1 MIYSM
6 TAYARKEVKGDWGT
20 AVWEIRSVNQ
30 RYLETYFRLPE
41 QFRGLEPVLRERFR
55 QRLARGK
62 VECHLRYE
70 ANPAAKSELNIN
82 EALANQVIKAANQVM
97 HMTGELSRINP
108 FQIMQWPGVMEKP
121 EQDMDSINK
130 ALLACFDDAI
140 IEFIDAR
147 GREGDNMKALIEQRL
162 TAISEEVVKVRARMP
177 EILQWQRERLLT
189 KFEEAKIELD
199 ATRVEQELILL
210 AQKSDVAEE
219 LDRLDSHV
227 KEARNVLK
235 KGGSCGRKLDFMM
248 QEFNRESNTLAS
260 KSISTDITASG
271 VELKVL
277 IEQMRE
283 QIQNI
288 E

>member
-6 TAYARKEVKGDWGT
+6 TAYARREVKADWGN

-30 RYLETYFRLPE
+30 RYLETYFRMPE

-55 QRLARGK
+55 KRLARGK
-62 VECHLRYE
+62 VECHLRFE
-70 ANPAAKSELNIN
+70 ANNAANSELKIN
-82 EALANQVIKAANQVM
+82 EDLARQVIKAAQWVK
-97 HMTGELSRINP
+97 TESGEGSINP
-108 FQIMQWPGVMEKP
+108 FQILQWQGVMEAP
-121 EQDMDSINK
+121 EQDFDAINK
-130 ALLACFDDAI
+130 ELLEHFELAVNDFIEARASEGANMQTLIVQRLDAI
-140 IEFIDAR
+140 
-147 GREGDNMKALIEQRL
+147 
-162 TAISEEVVKVRARMP
+162 TEEAAKVRARMP
-177 EILQWQRERLLT
+177 EILEWQRNRLLT
-189 KFEEAKIELD
+189 KFEDAKIELD
-199 ATRVEQELILL
+199 SSRVEQELILL

-219 LDRLDSHV
+219 IDRLDSHV
-227 KEARNVLK
+227 KEANSIMK
-235 KGGSCGRKLDFMM
+235 KGGACGRKLDFMM
-248 QEFNRESNTLAS
+248 QEFNREANTLAS

>member
-41 QFRGLEPVLRERFR
+41 QFRGLEPMLRERFR
-55 QRLARGK
+55 KRLARGK
-62 VECHLRYE
+62 VECALRFE
-70 ANPAAKSELNIN
+70 ANPAAKGELSIN
-82 EALANQVIKAANQVM
+82 EGLAQQVINAANQVM
-97 HMTGELSRINP
+97 KMTGDESRLNP
-108 FQIMQWPGVMEKP
+108 FQVMNWPGVMETS
-121 EQDMDSINK
+121 EQDMDVVNK
-130 ALLACFDDAI
+130 DVLAAFDEAVS
-140 IEFIDAR
+140 EFIDAR
-147 GREGDNMKALIEQRL
+147 GREGENMKELIEQRL
-162 TAISEEVVKVRARMP
+162 AAITDEVVKVRARMP
-177 EILQWQRERLLT
+177 EILEWQRERLFS
-189 KFEEAKIELD
+189 KFEDAKVELD
-199 ATRVEQELILL
+199 ASRIEQELILL

-227 KEARNVLK
+227 KEATNILK
-235 KGGSCGRKLDFMM
+235 KGGACGRRLDFMM

>member
-6 TAYARKEVKGDWGT
+6 TAYARKEVKGDWGS

-41 QFRGLEPVLRERFR
+41 QFRSLEPVLRERFR
-55 QRLARGK
+55 QSLARGK
-62 VECHLRYE
+62 VECNLRFE
-70 ANPAAKSELNIN
+70 ANPAAQSELRIN
-82 EALANQVIKAANQVM
+82 EALAHQVIKAAGQVM
-97 HMTGELSRINP
+97 HMTGELTRINP
-108 FQIMQWPGVMEKP
+108 FQVMQWPGVMETP
-121 EQDMDSINK
+121 EQDMDAINQT
-130 ALLACFDDAI
+130 LLEAFDEAVK
-140 IEFIDAR
+140 EFIEAR
-147 GREGDNMKALIEQRL
+147 GREGENMKELIEQRL
-162 TAISEEVVKVRARMP
+162 VAISDEVVKVRARMP
-177 EILQWQRERLLT
+177 EILQWQRERLFN
-189 KFEEAKIELD
+189 KFEEAKVELD
-199 ATRVEQELILL
+199 PTRVEQELILL

-227 KEARNVLK
+227 KEARNVMK

>member
-6 TAYARKEVKGDWGT
+6 TAYARKEVKADWGT

-41 QFRGLEPVLRERFR
+41 QFRGLEPVLRDRFR
-55 QRLARGK
+55 QKLARGK

-70 ANPAAKSELNIN
+70 ANPAAKDELTIN
-82 EALANQVIKAANQVM
+82 ERLAEQVIKAANQVM

-108 FQIMQWPGVMEKP
+108 FQVMQWPGVMETP
-121 EQDMDSINK
+121 EQDIDSITK
-130 ALLACFDDAI
+130 ELLGAFDEAI
-140 IEFIDAR
+140 EDFLAAR

-162 TAISEEVVKVRARMP
+162 DAITEEVTKVRTMMP
-177 EILQWQRERLLT
+177 EIIEWQRNRLFS
-189 KFEEAKIELD
+189 KFEEAKVELD
-199 ATRVEQELILL
+199 STRVEQELILL

-227 KEARNVLK
+227 KETKNILK
-235 KGGSCGRKLDFMM
+235 KGGAVGRRLDFMM

-260 KSISTDITASG
+260 KSINTEVTATG